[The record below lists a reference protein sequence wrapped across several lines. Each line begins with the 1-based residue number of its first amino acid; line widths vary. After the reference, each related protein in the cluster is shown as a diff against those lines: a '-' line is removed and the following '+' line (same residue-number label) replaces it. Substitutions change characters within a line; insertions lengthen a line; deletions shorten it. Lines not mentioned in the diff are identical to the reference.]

1 MLKNDEEKK
10 GIINDEKIYYCENKE
25 SFEEND
31 LINYHSENSKFF
43 ELFERMIF
51 ETTRDYSY
59 SDYILRDQVF
69 TSNLSVE
76 QLDKMKKKLK
86 Q

>member
-1 MLKNDEEKK
+1 MMKRKK
-10 GIINDEKIYYCENKE
+10 K
-25 SFEEND
+25 

-51 ETTRDYSY
+51 ETTRDYPY

-69 TSNLSVE
+69 TSDLSVE
-76 QLDKMKKKLK
+76 QLDKMKEKLK